1 MDQNNQILIYQS
13 FILSRGMRKEWRT
26 EFENS
31 RIWKAFLFAAGNAPL
46 GNAPVQ
52 RKCAV
57 SDFGRRLKACKDW
70 EEKYFTGVL

>member
-46 GNAPVQ
+46 GNAPSKGNVPFPIL
-52 RKCAV
+52 A
-57 SDFGRRLKACKDW
+57 G
-70 EEKYFTGVL
+70 G